1 MFFFRSEDGKIKYC
15 SDVDQPTSNL
25 YDWLWQDPCV
35 AETVGEEESVVGV
48 YTRFTDSLGT
58 RAELYTLRSVDV
70 ALQLCAC

>member
-1 MFFFRSEDGKIKYC
+1 M
-15 SDVDQPTSNL
+15 
-25 YDWLWQDPCV
+25 

-48 YTRFTDSLGT
+48 YARFTDSLGT